1 MIVPGMIEARWSDW
15 ERKILP
21 LRRQADITNG
31 WLKYRLEN
39 VLPAFME
46 EEGFD
51 MWIVAARE
59 YNEDPVIL
67 TMLPAT
73 TLQARRRTV
82 LVFYRKPDGTLE
94 RMVLVRVGDSIGDFY
109 QCGWNSHD
117 EEQWEAVGRIVR
129 ERDPKCIG
137 INVSKD
143 FAFGDGLSHTE
154 YEALMN
160 VLGPEYGE
168 RAKGAERLC
177 LRWLEHRTQAEI
189 DAYTGIVQIVHGI
202 IEEGFS
208 SRVVHPGV
216 TTCADVSWWM
226 RQRINDL
233 GLRAWFHPTVDAQR
247 CGTGRVGQN
256 EPILPGDVLHC
267 DIGIVYLG
275 LCTDTQQLAYVLKLE
290 EDDAPEGL
298 KRALAAGNRLQDIL
312 GQEHVEGKTGNQMLS
327 SSLARAKA
335 EGIRPCIYQHAVGYH
350 GHAAGTIIGFFD
362 FQEGLPGKGDYELHG
377 NTVHAMELNVVE
389 SVSEWGGQD
398 VVIALEQT
406 TLFKDRKVHF
416 LAGRQTEFHLI
427 K

>member
-1 MIVPGMIEARWSDW
+1 MKVQGAAEARRSDW

-21 LRRQADITNG
+21 LRRQAEITNG
-31 WLKYRLEN
+31 WLRYRLEN

-51 MWIVAARE
+51 MWIVAGRE

-82 LVFYRKPDGTLE
+82 LVFYRRADGTLE
-94 RMVLVRVGDSIGDFY
+94 RLVLVRVGDSIKDFY
-109 QCGWNSHD
+109 ECGWLSHD

-137 INVSKD
+137 INISQN

-154 YEALMN
+154 YEALMES
-160 VLGPEYGE
+160 LGPDY
-168 RAKGAERLC
+168 RAKTKSAERLC
-177 LRWLEHRTQAEI
+177 LRWLEHRTQSEI
-189 DAYTGIVQIVHGI
+189 DAYTGIVQIAHGI

-208 SRVVHPGV
+208 SRVIHPGV

-226 RQRINDL
+226 RQRIVDL
-233 GLRAWFHPTVDAQR
+233 GLYAWFHPSVDAQR
-247 CGTGRVGQN
+247 SGSGRVHPN
-256 EPILPGDVLHC
+256 EPILPGDLLHC
-267 DIGIVYLG
+267 DVGIKYLG
-275 LCTDTQQLAYVLKLE
+275 LCTDTQQLAYVLKLDE
-290 EDDAPEGL
+290 EDAPKGL
-298 KRALAAGNRLQDIL
+298 KHALAVGNRLQDIL
-312 GQEHVEGKTGNQMLS
+312 AEEHVTGKTGNQMLAS
-327 SSLARAKA
+327 ALARAKA

-350 GHAAGTIIGFFD
+350 GHAAGTIIGYFD
-362 FQEGLPGKGDYELHG
+362 FQEGLPGKGDYELHE

-389 SVSEWGGQD
+389 SVPEWGGQD
-398 VVIALEQT
+398 VLIALEQT
-406 TLFKDRKVHF
+406 TLFKDKKVHF
-416 LAGRQTEFHLI
+416 LAGRQTDFHLI